1 MKGDAGENLMML
13 NLSKGIFKNVCR
25 RIQYVTLKILP
36 MIFPPKGVCQAT
48 NHTTTYNNP
57 SIQ

>member
-25 RIQYVTLKILP
+25 RIQYV
-36 MIFPPKGVCQAT
+36 M
-48 NHTTTYNNP
+48 
-57 SIQ
+57 